1 MDARTRAVTSIEQAR
16 EDLDRALAE
25 LDQIPAFDP
34 HIVGSVA
41 HTLNNYASVMSATTA
56 MLRNALPHPEPEVAT
71 WLGAIDHATVLMHHT
86 IGRLLHVSAPPDFPL
101 KPEFVNVP
109 LLMERAVH
117 YHQPTA
123 EMKGIGIAIRT
134 IGEVPPAWADRVAV
148 AVIVDNLLAYT
159 IARSNR
165 RATIRIEISAEP
177 DQVICSLRFGGG
189 LTIAEQERAFHGD
202 HASWIAAGSAGAR
215 RCRTRRR
222 LGIRRFDGRIRMV
235 SRALPT
241 IRTTASS
248 FVCRQNRDAARPS
261 QRVVNT
267 L

>member
-25 LDQIPAFDP
+25 LDQIPAFNP

-71 WLGAIDHATVLMHHT
+71 WLGAIDHATVYAPHDRAT
-86 IGRLLHVSAPPDFPL
+86 AARRGAARFSAQTRIRQRSAPDGALGALPPAHRRDERYRDSDPDH
-101 KPEFVNVP
+101 
-109 LLMERAVH
+109 RR
-117 YHQPTA
+117 
-123 EMKGIGIAIRT
+123 G
-134 IGEVPPAWADRVAV
+134 PPAWADRVAV

-177 DQVICSLRFGGG
+177 DHVICSF
-189 LTIAEQERAFHGD
+189 
-202 HASWIAAGSAGAR
+202 SGA
-215 RCRTRRR
+215 
-222 LGIRRFDGRIRMV
+222 V
-235 SRALPT
+235 
-241 IRTTASS
+241 
-248 FVCRQNRDAARPS
+248 
-261 QRVVNT
+261 
-267 L
+267 

>member
-71 WLGAIDHATVLMHHT
+71 WLEAIDHATVLMHHT
-86 IGRLLHVSAPPDFPL
+86 IGRLLQVSSPPDFPL

-117 YHQPTA
+117 YHRPTA
-123 EMKGIGIAIRT
+123 EMKGIGLAVRT

-189 LTIAEQERAFHGD
+189 LTMAEQERAFQ
-202 HASWIAAGSAGAR
+202 ATTPAGSQPGAQEPGDVGLAVAWEFADLMGGSVWYESTPDNQDNSFLFR
-215 RCRTRRR
+215 
-222 LGIRRFDGRIRMV
+222 
-235 SRALPT
+235 LPT
-241 IRTTASS
+241 RS
-248 FVCRQNRDAARPS
+248 
-261 QRVVNT
+261 
-267 L
+267 